1 MSEPTIAV
9 SPPMPQECPQC
20 GLLNPS
26 TAIRCDCGY
35 DLLSRPQ
42 SKAPVVGWRA
52 LLFSF
57 DGRIGRATYWRF
69 FGPYMAIGAALAFV
83 DWLLDTR
90 MTKGGGMFAVVFFVA
105 ALYPSIAASVKRCHD
120 RDHSWLFML
129 LGFIPIANL
138 IVLFELGFM
147 PGTPGPNRY
156 GLPEAGTTAAAR

>member
-9 SPPMPQECPQC
+9 RPPMPQECPQC

-42 SKAPVVGWRA
+42 
-52 LLFSF
+52 
-57 DGRIGRATYWRF
+57 
-69 FGPYMAIGAALAFV
+69 YMAIGAALAFI

-90 MTKGGGMFAVVFFVA
+90 VTKGGGMFAVVFFVA

>member
-9 SPPMPQECPQC
+9 RPPMPQECPQC

-120 RDHSWLFML
+120 RDHSWLFHA
-129 LGFIPIANL
+129 PRVHPDRESHSPHRAR
-138 IVLFELGFM
+138 VHA
-147 PGTPGPNRY
+147 RY
-156 GLPEAGTTAAAR
+156 AGSESIRPS